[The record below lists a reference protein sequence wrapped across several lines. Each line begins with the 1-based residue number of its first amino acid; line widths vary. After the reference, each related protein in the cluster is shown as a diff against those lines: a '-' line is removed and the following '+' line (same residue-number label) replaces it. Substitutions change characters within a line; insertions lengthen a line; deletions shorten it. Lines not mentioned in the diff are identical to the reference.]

1 VTVVEIIAISSSVC
15 GSLGVSFPHLR
26 CRVSPEKYG
35 TIPNEPKAPPLGAPV
50 TTEWKATRACGI
62 LADMSWR
69 RMASR
74 REAVNQDGL
83 GLSATTATYLH
94 QHAGRTFDNV
104 DDLEA
109 ALRGE
114 RYIADRGLATTLY
127 LTLRLRKPLLLE
139 GEAGVGKTEIAKVLA
154 AILDTPLIRLQ
165 CYEGLDA
172 SSAIYE
178 WDYPRQML
186 YLQTIEATGGT
197 DRETARRDLF
207 SEEFLLKRPLLQAI
221 DAAHEKSPVLLIDE
235 VDRADQELEAFLL
248 ELLSDFQ
255 VTVPELGTIRAE
267 HLPIVILTSN
277 RTREIHDALKR
288 RCLYYWI
295 DFPTFQKEYRILSAK
310 VPEAPQRLA
319 TQICGFTQGL
329 REVDLFKSPGMA
341 ETLDWAHALL
351 SLGTTELT
359 NDSVDDTLGVIL
371 KYQEDVDRVRGDV
384 ANALITRAARA
395 TAD

>member
-1 VTVVEIIAISSSVC
+1 VNDA
-15 GSLGVSFPHLR
+15 L
-26 CRVSPEKYG
+26 
-35 TIPNEPKAPPLGAPV
+35 PLGDSP
-50 TTEWKATRACGI
+50 
-62 LADMSWR
+62 LASIDTVER
-69 RMASR
+69 
-74 REAVNQDGL
+74 GL
-83 GLSATTATYLH
+83 GG
-94 QHAGRTFDNV
+94 AG
-104 DDLEA
+104 
-109 ALRGE
+109 
-114 RYIADRGLATTLY
+114 YIANRQISTAIY
-127 LTLRLRKPLLLE
+127 MAYHLRKPILVE
-139 GEAGVGKTEIAKVLA
+139 GPAGVGKTELAKSVASWLK
-154 AILDTPLIRLQ
+154 LPLIRMQ

-172 SSAIYE
+172 STAIYE

-186 YLQTIEATGGT
+186 YLQTIEATGGV

-207 SEEFLLKRPLLQAI
+207 GEEFLLKRPLLQAI
-221 DAAHEKSPVLLIDE
+221 DAAHDKSPVLLIDE

-267 HLPIVILTSN
+267 HVPIVILTSN

-319 TQICGFTQGL
+319 TQVCAFTQGL

-359 NDSVDDTLGVIL
+359 NDTVDDTLGVIL

-384 ANALITRAARA
+384 ANALISRAARA

>member
-1 VTVVEIIAISSSVC
+1 MTVDE
-15 GSLGVSFPHLR
+15 
-26 CRVSPEKYG
+26 
-35 TIPNEPKAPPLGAPV
+35 
-50 TTEWKATRACGI
+50 
-62 LADMSWR
+62 
-69 RMASR
+69 
-74 REAVNQDGL
+74 
-83 GLSATTATYLH
+83 
-94 QHAGRTFDNV
+94 
-104 DDLEA
+104 LET
-109 ALRGE
+109 ALRDE

-154 AILDTPLIRLQ
+154 AILGTPLIRLQ

-186 YLQTIEATGGT
+186 YLQTLDATGGI
-197 DRETARRDLF
+197 DRERARRDLF
-207 SEEFLLKRPLLQAI
+207 GEEFLLKRPLLQAI
-221 DAAHEKSPVLLIDE
+221 DAAHDRSPVLLIDE

-267 HLPIVILTSN
+267 HVPIVILTSN

-295 DFPTFQKEYRILSAK
+295 DFPTFQKEFRILAVK
-310 VPEAPQRLA
+310 VPEAPARLA
-319 TQICGFTQGL
+319 TQICAFSQGL

-359 NDSVDDTLGVIL
+359 NDMVDDTLGVIL
-371 KYQEDVDRVRGDV
+371 KYQEDVDRVRGDI
-384 ANALITRAARA
+384 ANALIARAARA
-395 TAD
+395 TAQ

>member
-1 VTVVEIIAISSSVC
+1 MSTSVIT
-15 GSLGVSFPHLR
+15 P
-26 CRVSPEKYG
+26 
-35 TIPNEPKAPPLGAPV
+35 TQA
-50 TTEWKATRACGI
+50 
-62 LADMSWR
+62 
-69 RMASR
+69 
-74 REAVNQDGL
+74 
-83 GLSATTATYLH
+83 
-94 QHAGRTFDNV
+94 HAGRVFETV
-104 DDLEA
+104 DELEA
-109 ALRGE
+109 ALRE
-114 RYIADRGLATTLY
+114 QKYIADRGLATTVF

-186 YLQTIEATGGT
+186 YLQTLEASGGI
-197 DRETARRDLF
+197 DREQARRDLF

-221 DAAHEKSPVLLIDE
+221 DASHEKSPVLLIDE
-235 VDRADQELEAFLL
+235 IDRADQELEAFLL

-267 HLPIVILTSN
+267 HVPIVILTSN

-295 DFPTFQKEYRILSAK
+295 DFPSYQKELRILMAK
-310 VPEAPQRLA
+310 VPEAPERLA
-319 TQICGFTQGL
+319 TQICAFTQGL

-359 NDSVDDTLGVIL
+359 REAVDDTLGVIL
-371 KYQEDVDRVRGDV
+371 KYQEDVERVRGDV
-384 ANALITRAARA
+384 ADALIARAARA

>member
-1 VTVVEIIAISSSVC
+1 
-15 GSLGVSFPHLR
+15 
-26 CRVSPEKYG
+26 
-35 TIPNEPKAPPLGAPV
+35 
-50 TTEWKATRACGI
+50 
-62 LADMSWR
+62 
-69 RMASR
+69 
-74 REAVNQDGL
+74 L
-83 GLSATTATYLH
+83 GLSTTTQSYL
-94 QHAGRTFDNV
+94 QTHAGRTFETV
-104 DDLEA
+104 EELEEGM
-109 ALRGE
+109 RDE

-186 YLQTIEATGGT
+186 YLQTLEATGGI

-207 SEEFLLKRPLLQAI
+207 SEDFLLKRPLLQAI

-267 HLPIVILTSN
+267 HVPIVILTSN

-295 DFPTFQKEYRILSAK
+295 DFPTYEKEFRILSAK
-310 VPEAPQRLA
+310 VPEAPERLRM
-319 TQICGFTQGL
+319 QICGFTQGL
-329 REVDLFKSPGMA
+329 REVDLFKPPGMA
-341 ETLDWAHALL
+341 ETLDWAQALL
-351 SLGTTELT
+351 ALGTSELQRE
-359 NDSVDDTLGVIL
+359 SVDDTLGVIL
-371 KYQEDVDRVRGDV
+371 KYQEDVDRVRGEV
-384 ANALITRAARA
+384 AGALVGRAARA
-395 TAD
+395 AAQ